1 MTGISVKLSF
11 TPTKLY
17 FPSKGTCAK
26 GEGSKRCPSRLA
38 QGYMSLFTMLP
49 LSSAGLQHPICSCPF
64 LEPFLIKPTAALGE
78 KDCYPPSIDD
88 TTEAPTPD
96 HAEAA
101 PGLHTRS
108 V

>member
-1 MTGISVKLSF
+1 MHISVKSSF

-17 FPSKGTCAK
+17 FPGEGTCAK
-26 GEGSKRCPSRLA
+26 GKGSKRCPPHLA

-49 LSSAGLQHPICSCPF
+49 LNSAGLQHPVCSCPF

-78 KDCYPPSIDD
+78 KDCYPPSTDD
-88 TTEAPTPD
+88 TTEAPTPAQ
-96 HAEAA
+96 AEAA
-101 PGLHTRS
+101 LGLYTRT